1 MKFSIDGMWARATA
15 KGTRRGATLRRV
27 ALPSPAS
34 VMMLAMASGLAVR
47 SASAG
52 DWPQWRGPAR
62 DGVAAGET
70 LPEALPGKLS
80 RIWKVEVGEGHSSPV
95 VVGDRVYLMSRR
107 GDDEY
112 ILGLDASDG
121 SEAWAHHYAAPY
133 KVNMAARGHGKGPK
147 ATVAVSDGRVYA
159 LGISGILTCLDAAT
173 GEVVWEKKYGGEFG
187 ETSPDFGVASSILVA
202 GEFAIA
208 HVGGEKRGA
217 LIAYDK
223 TSGAEAWRL
232 DDDGPAYASPV
243 LIGTGDTAQIVT
255 FTRES
260 LQGVQAANGKKL
272 WSLKF
277 KTPWTQNSVTPLIV
291 DELLIYSGLDQDIFA
306 VRMNADGGQPA
317 EVWTNTKHNLYMSSP
332 VEHDGYLYAF
342 SNRKKG
348 QLVCLEAA
356 TGKVAWETKGR
367 LGDNAS
373 LILVG
378 DTLLVLTTEAEL
390 LAVAATDEKYEKLAS
405 WEVADSPTW
414 AHLAISGGRLYVK
427 DKTALTCFGF

>member
-1 MKFSIDGMWARATA
+1 M
-15 KGTRRGATLRRV
+15 RRGARIRRITLP
-27 ALPSPAS
+27 ALAS
-34 VMMLAMASGLAVR
+34 LMILAMSSGLAVR
-47 SASAG
+47 SARAG

-62 DGVAAGET
+62 DGVAVGES
-70 LPEALPGKLS
+70 LPDALPGKLN

-95 VVGDRVYLMSRR
+95 VVGNRVYLMARR

-112 ILGLDASDG
+112 VLGLNASDG
-121 SEAWAHHYAAPY
+121 SEVWAHHYAAPY
-133 KVNMAARGHGKGPK
+133 KMNMAARGHGKGPK
-147 ATVAVSDGRVYA
+147 ATVTVNDGRVYA
-159 LGISGILTCLDAAT
+159 LGIAGALTCLDAAT
-173 GEVVWEKKYGGEFG
+173 GEVVWEKRYGEEFG

-223 TSGAEAWRL
+223 ASGAEAWRA
-232 DDDGPAYASPV
+232 DDDGPAYGSPV
-243 LIGTGDTAQIVT
+243 AVGAGDAAQIVT
-255 FTRES
+255 FARES
-260 LQGVQAANGKKL
+260 LEGVRGVDGEKL

-277 KTPWTQNSVTPLIV
+277 KTSYTQNIVTPLVI
-291 DELLIYSGLDQDIFA
+291 DELLIYSGLEKGVFA
-306 VRMNADGGQPA
+306 VRINENGSQPSK
-317 EVWTNTKHNLYMSSP
+317 VWTNQKHNLYMSSP
-332 VEHDGYLYAF
+332 VVHDGHLYAF

-348 QLVCLEAA
+348 QLVCLDAA
-356 TGKVAWETKGR
+356 TGEVKWETKGR
-367 LGDNAS
+367 MGDNAS

-390 LAVAATDEKYEKLAS
+390 LAVAADASKYRELAK

-427 DKTALTCFGF
+427 DKTSLTCFGF